1 MKTLTPAIN
10 KFNNLLYYLE
20 NLKPKET
27 NVRVYPKESSQNVTI
42 YYESINLDSL
52 DRTNWKINLIAIIGK
67 GYTDSNLS
75 LTSVAQE
82 VAKNEKSVSKFLQD
96 EYGLSFKQY
105 LNNIRLEEAKRLIG
119 INELSLK
126 EIAYMVG
133 YGSSNHFTR
142 VFKQYLN
149 VTPTE
154 YRNKISNETFS
165 II

>member
-1 MKTLTPAIN
+1 MKTLTHPHN
-10 KFNNLLYYLE
+10 SFRNQLLYLDTLE
-20 NLKPKET
+20 PTET
-27 NVRVYPKESSQNVTI
+27 TTRVYPKESKQKDITI

-52 DRTNWKINLIAIIGK
+52 DRKNWKINLIAIIGK
-67 GYTDSNLS
+67 GYTDCNLS
-75 LTSVAQE
+75 LSTVALE
-82 VAKNEKSVSKFLQD
+82 VAKNEKSISKFLQN

-105 LNNIRLEEAKRLIG
+105 LNNIRLEEAKRLIA

-149 VTPTE
+149 TTPTE
-154 YRNKISNETFS
+154 FRSNLVKES
-165 II
+165 IV